1 MKRMLV
7 LCFLVP
13 GLVSAQSLPEAE
25 SLYGDGDLKVAIKMA
40 DQVLTRTSDAR
51 EIGRLQVL
59 RGLVLLAQGKK
70 DKARAAFMLALQADG
85 EVQLDKERTPP
96 AASELFEEAR
106 ERLPPGS
113 VAVSTTLS
121 RATLRID
128 GADFG
133 PLPLTTKLAIGR
145 HALEATGTD
154 GQVSRA
160 EVLVKSGQAQTVQL
174 DPPAPVD
181 TGRQVATVVPP
192 PLSKPLVFTEPHPAT
207 STRSATLLD
216 EPAPRAKM
224 TWWGLIPI
232 AVAAGGGWLAP
243 VGLANRQSVAIGL
256 TASLATI
263 AAITL
268 GVSLFV
274 GSSLHADVVNGKSP
288 RMEWWGLIP
297 LGVGV
302 GAAIATVA
310 TLSWISIEAGPLT
323 FLPFAAVAI
332 VGLGIGGGMLIG
344 RALALP
350 PAAPRVS
357 FFALPQG
364 GGGLTVAGR
373 F

>member
-1 MKRMLV
+1 MNRMLV
-7 LCFLVP
+7 LCLLVP
-13 GLVSAQSLPEAE
+13 GLVFAQSLSEAE
-25 SLYGDGDLKVAIKMA
+25 SLYGDGDLKLALKMA

-51 EIGRLQVL
+51 ETGRLQVL

-70 DKARAAFMLALQADG
+70 DKARAAFVLALQADG
-85 EVQLDKERTPP
+85 EVKLDKERAPP
-96 AASELFEEAR
+96 AALALFDEAR
-106 ERLPPGS
+106 ESVPPGS

-121 RATLRID
+121 GAALRID

-133 PLPLTTKLAIGR
+133 PLPLTTKLTIGR
-145 HALEATGTD
+145 HALEATGAD

-174 DPPAPVD
+174 NTSAPVD
-181 TGRQVATVVPP
+181 TGGQVATLVPP
-192 PLSKPLVFTEPHPAT
+192 PLSQPLVFTEPPFDA

-216 EPAPRAKM
+216 VPAPRAKM

-232 AVAAGGGWLAP
+232 GVAAGAGWLAP
-243 VGLANRQSVAIGL
+243 FGLASREYVAVGLILNI
-256 TASLATI
+256 ATI
-263 AAITL
+263 GAILL

-274 GSSLHADVVNGKSP
+274 GSSVHADVVNGKSP

-297 LGVGV
+297 LGVGF

-310 TLSWISIEAGPLT
+310 TLSWINREASYLT

-350 PAAPRVS
+350 PTAPRVS
-357 FFALPQG
+357 VFALPQG